1 MSSKIIRGADLPV
14 TEDWLVVPNDFAHGD
29 ITHGDAQGREERGHE
44 ELHQQQ
50 SHRISQLERQL
61 ATLEAELPG
70 RLEQARQ
77 IGQRDGETAGLA
89 KAHAL
94 LDSTIQKL
102 ARAVAEVSSFRADY
116 RRESEQELVKLST
129 AIARK
134 ILRRELTV
142 DPTSLQGVIKAALEC
157 LNSSE
162 VYRIRLAAPDAA
174 ALERHLQAIGLPQ
187 TIEICP
193 DAALERGAVLFE
205 TARGLVDA
213 GIQTQLGEIERGFA
227 DLANAH

>member
-1 MSSKIIRGADLPV
+1 MSSKIIRGADRPI
-14 TEDWLVVPNDFAHGD
+14 TEEWLVVPNDFSHGD

-50 SHRISQLERQL
+50 ANRISQLERQL
-61 ATLEAELPG
+61 ANIEAELPA
-70 RLEQARQ
+70 RLEQVRQ
-77 IGQRDGETAGLA
+77 TGLRDGETAGLA

-94 LDSTIQKL
+94 LDAAIQKL
-102 ARAVAEVSSFRADY
+102 ARTVAEVAGYRADY

-142 DPTSLQGVIKAALEC
+142 DPTALQGVIKAALEG

-162 VYRIRLAAPDAA
+162 IYRIRLATPDAA
-174 ALERHLQAIGLPQ
+174 SLERHIQAMGLPQ

-193 DAALERGAVLFE
+193 DPALERGSVLFE
-205 TARGLVDA
+205 TVRGLVDA

-227 DLANAH
+227 DLANAR

>member
-1 MSSKIIRGADLPV
+1 MSSKIIRGADLPI

-50 SHRISQLERQL
+50 SLHISQLERQL
-61 ATLEAELPG
+61 AALEAELPG

-77 IGQRDGETAGLA
+77 VGLRDGETVGLS

-94 LDSTIQKL
+94 LDSAIQKL
-102 ARAVAEVSSFRADY
+102 ARAVAEVAGYRADY

-134 ILRRELTV
+134 IIRRELTI
-142 DPTSLQGVIKAALEC
+142 DPTSLQGVIKAALEG

-162 VYRIRLAAPDAA
+162 IYRIRLAPPDAA

-193 DAALERGAVLFE
+193 DPALERGAVLFE
-205 TARGLVDA
+205 TVRGLVDA
-213 GIQTQLGEIERGFA
+213 GIQTQLAEIERGFA
-227 DLANAH
+227 DLANAR